1 MCDLT
6 QRRACY
12 TAANLVCIRLIRW
25 LDDKTGKEIY
35 PALFRSLLIAI
46 ALLGL
51 PAAGHAASLLEELQ
65 VLMAAHPDV
74 RAAERRLGQARE
86 AVREARAPLFP
97 QLRLTG
103 EYGYENVDSPVRR
116 NAGGDA
122 VVQTREIGR
131 FEVTQKLF
139 DGFGT
144 DGQLKAAINREFQ
157 AGYGVERAE
166 QQLML
171 RATTAYLA
179 VLRQTEL
186 VDIALATEGTIRRQ
200 LALEDERVRR
210 GSGLSVDVLQSKSRL
225 QGAKEQRVQLE
236 GQLRSAVAEYVAVFH
251 HAPEIGAMEP
261 PFAPD
266 VLLPTDLDVA
276 IDRSF
281 VVNPTMKQSLERIG
295 EARQQHKA
303 AISGF
308 MPDVNL
314 VAEGGLENDSEG
326 ITGNRREL
334 FVGVRADWNI
344 FNGFATVAAGNRTQQ
359 RVAETMESHASL
371 SREVAK
377 RVEVAWQALVT
388 LRERQALAENAAAI
402 ASELFVARTRLRSAG
417 RDSVVN
423 VLDAER
429 EVNAARSRAAAARYD
444 ALTQTFRLLF
454 EVGDLNLNAY
464 AL

>member
-1 MCDLT
+1 MF
-6 QRRACY
+6 
-12 TAANLVCIRLIRW
+12 LVCGRCAGLIRRLI
-25 LDDKTGKEIY
+25 I
-35 PALFRSLLIAI
+35 ASVLLPFAG
-46 ALLGL
+46 AVS
-51 PAAGHAASLLEELQ
+51 AAPLVEELRG
-65 VLMAAHPDV
+65 LMGAHPDV
-74 RAAERRLGQARE
+74 RAAERRLDQARDS
-86 AVREARAPLFP
+86 VREARAPLFP

-139 DGFGT
+139 DGFET
-144 DGQLKAAINREFQ
+144 DGRLKAAINREFQ
-157 AGYGVERAE
+157 AGFGVERAE

-186 VDIALATEGTIRRQ
+186 VDIALQTEGTIRRQ

-225 QGAKEQRVQLE
+225 QGAKEQRVRLE
-236 GQLRSAVAEYVAVFH
+236 GQLRDAVAEYVAVFH
-251 HAPEIGAMEP
+251 HAPEIGSMEP
-261 PFAPD
+261 PLAPD
-266 VLLPTDLDVA
+266 ALLPLDLDLA
-276 IDRSF
+276 IDRAF
-281 VVNPTMKQSLERIG
+281 QVNPAMKQSAERIG
-295 EARQQHKA
+295 EARQQHKSA
-303 AISGF
+303 MADF

-344 FNGFATVAAGNRTQQ
+344 FNGFATVAAGSRTKQ
-359 RVAETMESHASL
+359 RIAETMENHASL

-377 RVEVAWQALVT
+377 RVEVAWQTLVT

-402 ASELFVARTRLRSAG
+402 ASELFVARTRLRGAG

-444 ALTQTFRLLF
+444 SLIQTFRLLF
-454 EVGDLNLNAY
+454 EVGDLNLDAY
-464 AL
+464 TF

>member
-1 MCDLT
+1 MSLVCGRCAGLI
-6 QRRACY
+6 RGLIIASVLFPLAGAA
-12 TAANLVCIRLIRW
+12 TAAPLVDELR
-25 LDDKTGKEIY
+25 
-35 PALFRSLLIAI
+35 
-46 ALLGL
+46 GL
-51 PAAGHAASLLEELQ
+51 MG
-65 VLMAAHPDV
+65 AHPDV
-74 RAAERRLGQARE
+74 RAAERRLDQARD

-139 DGFGT
+139 DGFET

-157 AGYGVERAE
+157 AGFGVERAE

-186 VDIALATEGTIRRQ
+186 VDIALQTEGTIRRQ

-225 QGAKEQRVQLE
+225 QGAKEQRVRLE
-236 GQLRSAVAEYVAVFH
+236 GQLRDAIAEYVAVFH
-251 HAPEIGAMEP
+251 HAPEIGSMEP
-261 PFAPD
+261 PLAPD
-266 VLLPTDLDVA
+266 VLLPLDIDLA
-276 IDRSF
+276 IDRALR
-281 VVNPTMKQSLERIG
+281 VNPAMKQSTERIG
-295 EARQQHKA
+295 EARQQHKSA
-303 AISGF
+303 MADF

-326 ITGNRREL
+326 ITGNRREV

-344 FNGFATVAAGNRTQQ
+344 FNGFATVAASSRTQQ
-359 RVAETMESHASL
+359 RIAETMENHASL

-377 RVEVAWQALVT
+377 RVEVAWQTLVT

-402 ASELFVARTRLRSAG
+402 ASELFVARSRLRGAG

-444 ALTQTFRLLF
+444 SLIQTFRLLF
-454 EVGDLNLNAY
+454 EVGDLNLDAY
-464 AL
+464 TF

>member
-1 MCDLT
+1 M
-6 QRRACY
+6 
-12 TAANLVCIRLIRW
+12 
-25 LDDKTGKEIY
+25 GK
-35 PALFRSLLIAI
+35 
-46 ALLGL
+46 
-51 PAAGHAASLLEELQ
+51 
-65 VLMAAHPDV
+65 HPDV
-74 RAAERRLGQARE
+74 RAAERRLDQARE

-103 EYGYENVDSPVRR
+103 EYGFENVDSPVRR

-122 VVQTREIGR
+122 VVQSREIGR
-131 FEVTQKLF
+131 FEVTQKIF

-157 AGYGVERAE
+157 AGYGLERSE

-171 RATTAYLA
+171 RATTAYLS

-186 VDIALATEGTIRRQ
+186 VDISLATEGTIRRQ

-225 QGAKEQRVQLE
+225 QNAKEQRVQLE

-261 PFAPD
+261 PIAPN
-266 VLLPTDLDVA
+266 VLLPLDLDVA
-276 IDRSF
+276 IDRAF
-281 VVNPTMKQSLERIG
+281 LVNPVMKQSQERIG
-295 EARQQHKA
+295 EARQQHKT
-303 AISGF
+303 AISDF

-314 VAEGGLENDSEG
+314 VAEGGLENDAEG

-359 RVAETMESHASL
+359 RVAETMENHASL

-402 ASELFVARTRLRSAG
+402 ASELFVARTRLRGAG

-444 ALTQTFRLLF
+444 SLIQTFRLLF
-454 EVGDLNLNAY
+454 EIGDLGLDAY
-464 AL
+464 SD